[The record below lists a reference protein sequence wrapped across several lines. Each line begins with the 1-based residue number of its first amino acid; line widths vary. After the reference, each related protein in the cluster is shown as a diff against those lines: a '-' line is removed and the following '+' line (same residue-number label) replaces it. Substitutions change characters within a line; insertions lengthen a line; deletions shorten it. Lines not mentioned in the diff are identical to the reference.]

1 MFKEK
6 DFLKRKPDGKKTID
20 ELYEF
25 DNKSKNQKHNSN
37 ITKKFLSQTL
47 YKLNSEER
55 NSYLDIMLNDFAF
68 YKYQRSQFIYNNN
81 IDTDISS
88 PKNFLYN
95 FLEKYLMEVS
105 YITDKKKRDER
116 IRKIYEWYKEKKKF
130 GKDIKTINYKSYKE
144 RNEVDEKEYLL
155 IVLNN

>member
-68 YKYQRSQFIYNNN
+68 YKYQRSQFIYNNT

>member
-1 MFKEK
+1 M
-6 DFLKRKPDGKKTID
+6 
-20 ELYEF
+20 
-25 DNKSKNQKHNSN
+25 
-37 ITKKFLSQTL
+37 SQAL

-68 YKYQRSQFIYNNN
+68 YKYQRSQFICNNT

-116 IRKIYEWYKEKKKF
+116 IRKIYEWYISGSLYF
-130 GKDIKTINYKSYKE
+130 II
-144 RNEVDEKEYLL
+144 
-155 IVLNN
+155 

>member
-6 DFLKRKPDGKKTID
+6 DFLQRKPDEKKTID

-25 DNKSKNQKHNSN
+25 DNKSKNQKQHSN

-55 NSYLDIMLNDFAF
+55 NSYLDTMLNDLAF
-68 YKYQRSQFIYNNN
+68 YKYKRSESLSNKT
-81 IDTDISS
+81 IDEDISS
-88 PKNFLYN
+88 PENFLYN
-95 FLEKYLMEVS
+95 FLEKYLLEIS
-105 YITDKKKRDER
+105 YITDKGKMDEK

-130 GKDIKTINYKSYKE
+130 EKDMKTINYKSYKE
-144 RNEVDEKEYLL
+144 RNEVD
-155 IVLNN
+155 

>member
-6 DFLKRKPDGKKTID
+6 DFLKRKPDEKKTID

-25 DNKSKNQKHNSN
+25 NNKSKTQKHNSN

-55 NSYLDIMLNDFAF
+55 NSYLDIMLNDLAF
-68 YKYQRSQFIYNNN
+68 YKYQRSQSLFKNT

-88 PKNFLYN
+88 PENFLYN

-105 YITDKKKRDER
+105 YITDKEKREEK

-130 GKDIKTINYKSYKE
+130 EKDMKTINYKSYKE

>member
-6 DFLKRKPDGKKTID
+6 DFLKRKPNGKKTID

-68 YKYQRSQFIYNNN
+68 YKYQRSQFIYNNT

>member
-25 DNKSKNQKHNSN
+25 DNKSKNKKHNSN

-68 YKYQRSQFIYNNN
+68 YKYQRSHFIYNNT

-116 IRKIYEWYKEKKKF
+116 IRKICEWYKEKKKF